1 MLKVG
6 IIGLGDIAKKGY
18 LPVLSSRKDIEFH
31 LCTRNENTLK
41 DLGSKYRIEHLHSSI
56 NSLIK
61 VAPDC
66 AFVNTTTDAHY
77 EAVKILLQNKIHVY
91 VDKPITMNYA
101 LSKELVELA
110 EANKLTLMIGFNRRY
125 APAYEG
131 LKELVNPSMIIMQKN
146 RKSLPDELRRF
157 VVEDFIHV
165 VDTLRYLFPYPI
177 QQLLVNGM
185 KKKDL
190 LHHLTIQFI
199 APGGETA
206 IGIMNRDTGTTEE
219 KLEVMN
225 LQEKRVVYN
234 VTEVHV
240 QKDRDL
246 ICHGDSDWQTT
257 LFKRGF
263 DQMIDDFLN
272 AIRNKTNT
280 KISSRDALVTHE
292 ICETIVE
299 RLLN

>member
-1 MLKVG
+1 
-6 IIGLGDIAKKGY
+6 
-18 LPVLSSRKDIEFH
+18 
-31 LCTRNENTLK
+31 
-41 DLGSKYRIEHLHSSI
+41 
-56 NSLIK
+56 
-61 VAPDC
+61 
-66 AFVNTTTDAHY
+66 
-77 EAVKILLQNKIHVY
+77 
-91 VDKPITMNYA
+91 
-101 LSKELVELA
+101 
-110 EANKLTLMIGFNRRY
+110 
-125 APAYEG
+125 
-131 LKELVNPSMIIMQKN
+131 
-146 RKSLPDELRRF
+146 
-157 VVEDFIHV
+157 
-165 VDTLRYLFPYPI
+165 
-177 QQLLVNGM
+177 
-185 KKKDL
+185 
-190 LHHLTIQFI
+190 
-199 APGGETA
+199 
-206 IGIMNRDTGTTEE
+206 MNRDTGTTEE

>member
-1 MLKVG
+1 MLKVA
-6 IIGLGDIAKKGY
+6 IIGLGDIAKKAY
-18 LPVLSSRKDIEFH
+18 LPVLSSRKEIEFH
-31 LCTRNENTLK
+31 ICTRNETSLQEAGN
-41 DLGSKYRIEHLHSSI
+41 KYRFEHLHASMD
-56 NSLIK
+56 SLIAAK
-61 VAPDC
+61 PDC
-66 AFVNTTTDAHY
+66 AFVHATTNAHY
-77 EAVKILLQNKIHVY
+77 DVVKILLQKGIHVY
-91 VDKPITMNYA
+91 VDKPITMHYN

-110 EANKLTLMIGFNRRY
+110 ETNKLILMVGFNRRY
-125 APAYEG
+125 APAYEK
-131 LKELVNPSMIIMQKN
+131 LKELHNPSMIIMQKN

-177 QQLLVNGM
+177 QELLVNGM
-185 KKKDL
+185 QKKDL

-206 IGIMNRDTGTTEE
+206 IGIMNRDGGTTEE

-225 LQEKRVVYN
+225 MDEKRVVYN
-234 VTEVHV
+234 VT
-240 QKDRDL
+240 DL
-246 ICHGDSDWQTT
+246 QILNNKGSIHIADNDWQTT

-263 DQMIDDFLN
+263 DQMIDDFLE
-272 AIRNKTNT
+272 AVRKKGST
-280 KISSRDALVTHE
+280 KFSAKDALLTHE